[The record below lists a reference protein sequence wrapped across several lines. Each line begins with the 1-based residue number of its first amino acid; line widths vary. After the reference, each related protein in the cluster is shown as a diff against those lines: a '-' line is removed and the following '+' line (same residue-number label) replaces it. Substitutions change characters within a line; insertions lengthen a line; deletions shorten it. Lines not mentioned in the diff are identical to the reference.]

1 MILSEKSATFRD
13 RLDLRA
19 GRLSSKPICCRGG
32 SPKHFFGAASAT
44 AKAAL
49 RRDFFKFARSR
60 ADLFDFARDLVPE
73 RLRPFSVMRYRP

>member
-1 MILSEKSATFRD
+1 
-13 RLDLRA
+13 
-19 GRLSSKPICCRGG
+19 
-32 SPKHFFGAASAT
+32 
-44 AKAAL
+44 L